1 VRHSHF
7 RLPLAFVVAPCGAR
21 GQHPGH
27 LLVRTEFLSRT
38 AGRSRPGRLRRE
50 HGENPI
56 RLHVRTEYL
65 RHTGVQP
72 SHLPDIERDTRFDHG
87 GHERRMQTSRSNGY
101 AGSRLNRSNGLGRHR
116 RKGQPWSRTGE
127 NPPSGILGGMEETS
141 ASFEAR
147 YAPPSY
153 PTTSF
158 PAVSRQRST
167 SILS

>member
-1 VRHSHF
+1 
-7 RLPLAFVVAPCGAR
+7 
-21 GQHPGH
+21 
-27 LLVRTEFLSRT
+27 
-38 AGRSRPGRLRRE
+38 
-50 HGENPI
+50 
-56 RLHVRTEYL
+56 
-65 RHTGVQP
+65 
-72 SHLPDIERDTRFDHG
+72 
-87 GHERRMQTSRSNGY
+87 MQTSRSNGY

-158 PAVSRQRST
+158 PAVSRQRGT
-167 SILS
+167 SILPRDHGVAAADRDACFHSLAPLSFDKSCPHALPSHHAYLPILRPVAQVLA